1 MCPGAPD
8 GQHRGMRLLSL
19 EERPFHRIRFLNAAK
34 RGGTET
40 GHLPFLRGQVDALP
54 DGLDALLLTGD
65 LQGVVQDWTASRLLG
80 LEVAA
85 ACVSLAERGSLPD
98 LRRTGVLLAGDLY
111 AAPGGDVRGAS
122 GNVTPVWAAFAEA
135 FAWVVGV
142 QGNHDTFDP
151 HPDMLGRA
159 HLLDVDGV
167 TLSSLNVAGMGGVIG
182 DPARPAWRQE
192 ADYLA
197 GVALTLEH
205 QPDVLLLHQ
214 APALDATQ
222 RGDEALSRVLRASP
236 PPLTVC
242 GHVHWDQPLGHLPGG
257 AGVLN
262 VDKRVIVLTN

>member
-1 MCPGAPD
+1 
-8 GQHRGMRLLSL
+8 MRLLSL
-19 EERPFHRIRFLNAAK
+19 QDRPFHRVRFLNAAK

-54 DGLDALLLTGD
+54 GGLDALLLTGD
-65 LQGVVQDWTASRLLG
+65 LQGVVRAWTGLRLLG
-80 LEVAA
+80 LEVVT
-85 ACVSLAERGSLPD
+85 ACASLAAEGHLPD

-122 GNVTPVWAAFAEA
+122 GNATPVWAASAEA
-135 FAWVVGV
+135 FAWVTGV

-151 HPDMLGRA
+151 HPDTLERA

-167 TLSSLNVAGMGGVIG
+167 TLSGLHVAGVGGVIG
-182 DPARPAWRQE
+182 DPARPARRAE

-197 GVALTLEH
+197 GVALALERL
-205 QPDVLLLHQ
+205 PDVLLLHHS
-214 APALDATQ
+214 PAMGTAQ

-242 GHVHWDQPLGHLPGG
+242 GHVHWDEPLGHLPGG
-257 AGVLN
+257 ASVLN
-262 VDKRVIVLTN
+262 VDKRVIILTT